1 MNPTPEPQASSS
13 QELSLTQ
20 IMDLIERETT
30 SSQTASE
37 KFKAQCE
44 KMGLLT
50 DLSK

>member
-1 MNPTPEPQASSS
+1 MTPEPQPSSS

-20 IMDLIERETT
+20 IMNLIERQTT
-30 SSQTASE
+30 ASQTASE
-37 KFKAQCE
+37 KFKATCE

>member
-13 QELSLTQ
+13 QALSLTQ
-20 IMDLIERETT
+20 LMDLIERQTT
-30 SSQTASE
+30 ASQTASE
-37 KFKAQCE
+37 KFKNACE